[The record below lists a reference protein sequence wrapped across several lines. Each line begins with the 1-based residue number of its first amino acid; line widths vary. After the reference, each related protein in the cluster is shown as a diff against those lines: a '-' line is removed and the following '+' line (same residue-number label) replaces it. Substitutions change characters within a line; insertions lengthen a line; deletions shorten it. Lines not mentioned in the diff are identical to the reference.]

1 MTAEQERG
9 VVARITMPRRRIG
22 RSRLTEGE
30 PSELDEHH
38 FNRDVAAAC
47 GAQKRTVDASSGIW
61 GGSGEC
67 RVVTAVVLE
76 LEVALTKGTDDA
88 VFGGGTGINRE
99 RHTRT
104 GGPVVAIAVLLAEVA
119 VQGRRPVGAA
129 VESGVGAQITA
140 DLDAG
145 IGARDKPEASA
156 IERTDLYVFDRL
168 GLDRKIRGLSSA
180 DSEKRRRAKN
190 DASGDHHGCSR
201 NLDPEE
207 P

>member
-47 GAQKRTVDASSGIW
+47 GAQKRTVDASAGIW

-67 RVVTAVVLE
+67 RIVTAVVLE
-76 LEVALTKGTDDA
+76 LEVGLTKGADDA

-104 GGPVVAIAVLLAEVA
+104 GGPGVAIAVLLAEVA
-119 VQGRRPVGAA
+119 RPGRLIVDAA
-129 VESGVGAQITA
+129 VERGIDAQITTQLDAGVGARNIEETGTIQGA
-140 DLDAG
+140 DPHVHDRFG
-145 IGARDKPEASA
+145 
-156 IERTDLYVFDRL
+156 FD
-168 GLDRKIRGLSSA
+168 GKTSSLRPTHG
-180 DSEKRRRAKN
+180 EETRR
-190 DASGDHHGCSR
+190 
-201 NLDPEE
+201 
-207 P
+207 